1 MGQSSSKGTV
11 DGKFESRTQ
20 DLESAAQQIS
30 MAFKTG
36 VQPRPWHT
44 PKDLKDRELLDVPG
58 LDEPGWNRNDINRT
72 YSADVLGGPKSKSGT
87 VGDLIAMKWQADFM
101 AAEER
106 AFRMRHA
113 SFVRCACLM
122 HGRLDGHGQ
131 SQKGIFSYLKK
142 AVQSYIDTGRANGG

>member
-1 MGQSSSKGTV
+1 MGQSSPKGKV
-11 DGKFESRTQ
+11 DGKFEARTQ
-20 DLESAAQQIS
+20 DLESSAQQIS
-30 MAFKTG
+30 QAFKD
-36 VQPRPWHT
+36 VSQPRPWHT
-44 PKDLKDRELLDVPG
+44 PKELKERELLDVPG
-58 LDEPGWNRNDINRT
+58 LHEPVWNRNDINKI
-72 YSADVLGGPKSKSGT
+72 YSEEVLGGSKDKSGT

-122 HGRLDGHGQ
+122 HGRLDGHGKPE
-131 SQKGIFSYLKK
+131 KGIFSYLKK